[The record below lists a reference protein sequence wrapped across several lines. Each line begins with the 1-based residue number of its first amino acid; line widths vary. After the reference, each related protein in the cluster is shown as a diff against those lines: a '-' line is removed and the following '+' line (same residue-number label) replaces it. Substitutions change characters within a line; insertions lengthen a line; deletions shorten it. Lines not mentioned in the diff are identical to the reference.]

1 MLIIYDTPIL
11 PFSAIGGFSLSTTD
25 TGICIMYS
33 PSTCTLS
40 CQSLTPVPIS
50 VFSLH
55 CLAYAIMPVTSKH
68 IMQRFP
74 LSNIEL
80 FGLYHLWYCC
90 FWKKRK
96 YTLGRIYVVHIISQP
111 IPLPRPPPTTKINQ
125 IKSSKNEKQNFGY
138 FGANY
143 FGGSIHATICT
154 IIF

>member
-1 MLIIYDTPIL
+1 LHALSSPSIYKEIFKSVSKCVCMLIIYDTPIL

-55 CLAYAIMPVTSKH
+55 CLAYAIMPITSKH

-80 FGLYHLWYCC
+80 FGLYHL
-90 FWKKRK
+90 
-96 YTLGRIYVVHIISQP
+96 
-111 IPLPRPPPTTKINQ
+111 
-125 IKSSKNEKQNFGY
+125 
-138 FGANY
+138 
-143 FGGSIHATICT
+143 
-154 IIF
+154 